1 MALPKEELAQADA
14 KVFEHAA
21 VISNSEVATILSEY
35 LRQRREEKP
44 SFQPQPLV
52 QKTLEY
58 VQKFNCG
65 TNPEAVQSMRN
76 YMETFGLKPFEWGLI
91 ANLMPEDTDEANKL
105 IPSLVD
111 KEDDPPEEHRG
122 FQPEELDR
130 LLAELQN
137 LRHA

>member
-1 MALPKEELAQADA
+1 MALPKSEMEHVDA
-14 KVFEHAA
+14 KVFENAA

-35 LRQRREEKP
+35 MRQRREEKP
-44 SFQPQPLV
+44 TFQPEPLV

-65 TNPEAVQSMRN
+65 TNPEAVQAMRN

-91 ANLMPEDTDEANKL
+91 ANLLPEDTDEATKL

-111 KEDDPPEEHRG
+111 HPDDPPEEHRSIL
-122 FQPEELDR
+122 PEELDR
-130 LLAELQN
+130 ILAELQN

>member
-1 MALPKEELAQADA
+1 MALPKSEMEQADA
-14 KVFEHAA
+14 KVFENAA
-21 VISNSEVATILSEY
+21 VISNSEVSTILSEY
-35 LRQRREEKP
+35 MRQRREEKP
-44 SFQPQPLV
+44 TFQPQPLV

-65 TNPEAVQSMRN
+65 NNQEAVQAMRN

-91 ANLMPEDTDEANKL
+91 ANLMPAESDEANKL

-111 KEDDPPEEHRG
+111 NPDDPPEEHRG
-122 FQPEELDR
+122 ILPEELDR
-130 LLAELQN
+130 ILAELQN

>member
-1 MALPKEELAQADA
+1 MALPKSELEQADA

-21 VISNSEVATILSEY
+21 VISNSEVATILGEY
-35 LRQRREEKP
+35 MRQRREEKP
-44 SFQPQPLV
+44 TFQPQPLV

-65 TNPEAVQSMRN
+65 PNPEAVQAMRN
-76 YMETFGLKPFEWGLI
+76 YMESFGLKPFEWGLI
-91 ANLMPEDTDEANKL
+91 ANLMPADTDEATKL

-111 KEDDPPEEHRG
+111 NPEDPPEEHRG
-122 FQPEELDR
+122 ITAEELDR
-130 LLAELQN
+130 ILAEVQN